1 MYHFKK
7 LIFLVLFLS
16 FLFSTEKSF
25 RGKNRDDILL
35 SNIPISFMHQV
46 TQGYDLLPQQLSPM
60 RGGYLIIARE
70 GLVQQGYIDVFAE
83 FKKTQGFDVNVVSL
97 NDSELDVSSI
107 QSYITNHFYEDPML
121 EYVLLIGD
129 VDGFAE
135 IPSYY
140 YGPENDVTD
149 QKYTH
154 IVGDDYIPDLF
165 IGRISIDS
173 AYELAVIMLK
183 TIAYAREPLAYDQE
197 WLDRALVVAGNYAN
211 TPPIPITPKWTSYWL
226 RDELLNLGYSSVDTV
241 FYPPIQQGA
250 PYITEI
256 INNGVGIV
264 NYRGW
269 GDANGWHYPEFHA
282 DDVNGLN
289 NGWLT
294 PVFMSYVCNS
304 NDFANSV
311 DPCFSEA
318 MLRGGTTTNPK
329 GGVAFVGPSDLHTS
343 TKYNNVINA
352 SMYDAMIN
360 YNVHELGPAL
370 MAGQFGLVKEFPNQN
385 EPGEAQEFYFHVYNI
400 LGDPSLQVYLDTPD
414 SFTISSNDISSS
426 DGYVQIDVYSSSGE
440 PVENAVIA
448 ILNNG
453 QLISKG
459 ITSKSGK
466 YVDNLNTEGLTSIEV
481 YANKGGFV
489 QGHTS
494 KDISQGISNQYGLKM
509 VDAYTSSEASQGIN
523 SLGSFV
529 SLNIKLANTLDIM
542 STGFDGIISFSSGVS
557 PEQKFVSFPSIPESD
572 SVIVV
577 IEGLQILGNEH
588 EYSAIGSIAD
598 LNGNELFEIGLKIEP
613 INIIASIIDDG
624 ISGLSVFS
632 PTFQIENYS
641 AANYSDINIL
651 IQSLSNGV
659 EVIEDNS
666 LSTNQ
671 TIPPFSTSLY
681 QTDYTLSIGDI
692 PSGSTITLLFQLQ
705 NADSVFYSN
714 NVEFSVGSVSQNV
727 PVSPSEY
734 GYWAYDDTDVDFDLS
749 PTFEWVELDP
759 SFGGS
764 GANEYLLDDDDHVTI
779 QLPFQ
784 VQYHG
789 ELFNEMT
796 INSNGWASLVPC
808 DIDYFWNMS
817 IPSFMSPKGMLAPF
831 WDDLEVVGEDWIRVY
846 TRHDEGEGKF
856 IIEWSRALNGYDEI
870 TEETFE
876 IIIHD
881 TNTLPTLSGDNV
893 IDFQYLEIYDV
904 DVTKNYSTVGIQSPR
919 NNDGLSIIFNN
930 NYSSGAAELVNGRAI
945 RFTTDAPD
953 SYVSPLGVDDDKQLP
968 KDFSISSLFPN
979 PFNPII
985 NFNLQVI
992 NNESISI
999 KVFDMMGRLVN
1010 NIHSGTLVA
1019 GNYNFSWDGKIFN
1032 NTKASSGTYF
1042 LVVSNGVKK
1051 DVKKMLLLK

>member
-1 MYHFKK
+1 
-7 LIFLVLFLS
+7 
-16 FLFSTEKSF
+16 
-25 RGKNRDDILL
+25 
-35 SNIPISFMHQV
+35 
-46 TQGYDLLPQQLSPM
+46 
-60 RGGYLIIARE
+60 
-70 GLVQQGYIDVFAE
+70 
-83 FKKTQGFDVNVVSL
+83 
-97 NDSELDVSSI
+97 
-107 QSYITNHFYEDPML
+107 
-121 EYVLLIGD
+121 
-129 VDGFAE
+129 
-135 IPSYY
+135 
-140 YGPENDVTD
+140 
-149 QKYTH
+149 
-154 IVGDDYIPDLF
+154 
-165 IGRISIDS
+165 
-173 AYELAVIMLK
+173 
-183 TIAYAREPLAYDQE
+183 
-197 WLDRALVVAGNYAN
+197 
-211 TPPIPITPKWTSYWL
+211 
-226 RDELLNLGYSSVDTV
+226 
-241 FYPPIQQGA
+241 
-250 PYITEI
+250 
-256 INNGVGIV
+256 
-264 NYRGW
+264 
-269 GDANGWHYPEFHA
+269 
-282 DDVNGLN
+282 
-289 NGWLT
+289 
-294 PVFMSYVCNS
+294 
-304 NDFANSV
+304 
-311 DPCFSEA
+311 
-318 MLRGGTTTNPK
+318 
-329 GGVAFVGPSDLHTS
+329 
-343 TKYNNVINA
+343 
-352 SMYDAMIN
+352 
-360 YNVHELGPAL
+360 
-370 MAGQFGLVKEFPNQN
+370 
-385 EPGEAQEFYFHVYNI
+385 
-400 LGDPSLQVYLDTPD
+400 
-414 SFTISSNDISSS
+414 
-426 DGYVQIDVYSSSGE
+426 
-440 PVENAVIA
+440 
-448 ILNNG
+448 
-453 QLISKG
+453 
-459 ITSKSGK
+459 
-466 YVDNLNTEGLTSIEV
+466 
-481 YANKGGFV
+481 
-489 QGHTS
+489 
-494 KDISQGISNQYGLKM
+494 M

-557 PEQKFVSFPSIPESD
+557 PEQKFVSFPSIPEGD
-572 SVIVV
+572 SAIVV

-759 SFGGS
+759 SFGGF